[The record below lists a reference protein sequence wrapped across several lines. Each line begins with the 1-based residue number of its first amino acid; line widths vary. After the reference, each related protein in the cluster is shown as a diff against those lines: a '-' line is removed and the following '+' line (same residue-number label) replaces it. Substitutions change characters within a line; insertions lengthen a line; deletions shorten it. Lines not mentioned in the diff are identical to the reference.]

1 MDESLL
7 VSPVLAEQISRGA
20 AQVQAGAITDDAFK
34 PLRLSGGAHRQR
46 QGDGYMVRIRIP
58 GGRLT
63 LAQWQAVAAV
73 AVKRAQRA
81 HFTLRQDIQFYGV
94 GLEDIG
100 DTVNELAMGGVST
113 YAAGGSTVRNI
124 TAAVLGDQ
132 DPGFA
137 FDPYPF
143 AYGLSVR
150 LSRHPLFN
158 HLPRKFKIGFGGPGP
173 EQAQGWL
180 NDLGFI
186 PALSAGKR
194 GFRVVAGG
202 GLGAS
207 PQNGFE
213 IEAFL
218 PAERAFSYAEA
229 ALETFA
235 SVSPK
240 DKPLSNRFK
249 FILRAQGLA
258 AVREAIHGRLD
269 GKADELPLE
278 APVAA
283 LGTAA
288 AWVEAPLGDL
298 SPGQLLGLGRALA
311 DAGAQDLRISFDQ
324 RLFVPGLAPEA
335 LPALLKA
342 ALTLGLPAAE
352 QPADLRLVVCAGP
365 DTCNRGLVNSKALG
379 KALQGFDLPAE
390 LHISGCQNGCS
401 QHLVAPL
408 GLQGSVRSTPKGRQ
422 PCYVLRAGLPVGGA
436 GLSFGAPL
444 LTLPARR
451 VRPALEALSV
461 AWRAE
466 AAATPFGDWL
476 SAQPKGGLEARLGA
490 GFNDGEDAWLDLG
503 SDQPF
508 EVQLGGSECH

>member
-1 MDESLL
+1 MEESLL
-7 VSPVLAEQISRGA
+7 VSPILAEQISRA
-20 AQVQAGAITDDAFK
+20 AGQVQAGAITDDAFK

-73 AVKRAQRA
+73 AGKRAQRA
-81 HFTLRQDIQFYGV
+81 HLTLRQDIQFYGV
-94 GLEDIG
+94 QLEQVGETI
-100 DTVNELAMGGVST
+100 NELAVAGVST
-113 YAAGGSTVRNI
+113 YASGGSTVRNI

-132 DPGFA
+132 DPTYA

-150 LSRHPLFN
+150 LSKHPLFN
-158 HLPRKFKIGFGGPGP
+158 SLPRKFKIGFAGPAH

-186 PALSAGKR
+186 PALLAGTP

-213 IEAFL
+213 IERFI
-218 PAERAFSYAEA
+218 PVEKAFSYAEA
-229 ALETFA
+229 AMEYFA
-235 SVSPK
+235 TVSPK
-240 DKPLSNRFK
+240 DKQLSNRFK
-249 FILRAQGLA
+249 FILRAQGLET
-258 AVREAIHGRLD
+258 VRAAIHERLA
-269 GKADELPLE
+269 GKADELPAA

-283 LGTAA
+283 PGTVA
-288 AWVEAPLGDL
+288 AWIEAPVGDL
-298 SPGQLLGLGRALA
+298 TPAQLQGLGKALA
-311 DAGAQDLRISFDQ
+311 AAGAQDLRISFDQ
-324 RLFVPGLAPEA
+324 RLFVPGLAPDA
-335 LPALLKA
+335 LPHLLKA
-342 ALTLGLPAAE
+342 ALALGLPAAE

-379 KALQGFDLPAE
+379 KALQGFTLPSE
-390 LHISGCQNGCS
+390 LRISGCQNGCS

-408 GLQGSVRSTPKGRQ
+408 GLQGTVKSTPQGRQ
-422 PCYVLRAGLPVGGA
+422 PCYVLRAGLPLGDS
-436 GLSFGAPL
+436 GLSFGPAL

-451 VRPALEALSV
+451 VRPALEKLTA
-461 AWRAE
+461 AWKAE
-466 AAATPFGDWL
+466 AATTPFGDWL

-490 GFNDGEDAWLDLG
+490 GFSDGEDAWLDHG
-503 SDQPF
+503 SDKPF